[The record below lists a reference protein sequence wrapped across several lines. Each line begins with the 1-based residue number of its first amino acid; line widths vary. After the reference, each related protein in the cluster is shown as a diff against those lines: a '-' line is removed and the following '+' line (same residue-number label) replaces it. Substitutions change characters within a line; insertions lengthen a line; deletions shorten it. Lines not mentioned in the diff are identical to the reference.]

1 MLTFITTALLI
12 LIATLVGIVIWY
24 FSFFSKDP
32 SYIAEYAKRGINSKD
47 VSLVI
52 KRNNT
57 TLLSINPHA
66 VIPLASTVKI
76 IIALEYAHQVRH
88 GSITEDDT
96 VSKETLDKFYVKD
109 TDGGAHQ
116 SWLESHNFKS
126 VYTLKEVVIG
136 MMAYSSNANTDYL
149 IKLLGS
155 ENINEVPAR
164 LELKQHSAVYPIVSA
179 LYVPNYIKHK
189 EQLDSNERVNRLVSM
204 SQEEYMKLCYSIQ
217 QDMMDGADQPY
228 LQEEVDL
235 DLPLQ
240 KNWSDRLPSSSAS
253 DYLRIM
259 ELINSRTFFDSNMQ
273 ICIEEVMG
281 HTIMRNEKNRSWL
294 KYAGYKGGST
304 HYIHTCAAFATDLQ
318 GNKTEIVFLS
328 NQLDDFSRK
337 KLNVNLNQFI
347 LKVLSDAH
355 FRKKLSLMATIV

>member
-1 MLTFITTALLI
+1 MLTFITTALLV
-12 LIATLVGIVIWY
+12 LITALMGIVFWY
-24 FSFFSKDP
+24 FSFFSKGP
-32 SYIAEYAKRGINSKD
+32 SYIAEYAKRGINSNN
-47 VSLVI
+47 VALVI

-76 IIALEYAHQVRH
+76 IIALEYAHQVKL
-88 GSITEDDT
+88 GVIAEDDT
-96 VSKETLDKFYVKD
+96 VSKETLDQFYVKD

-116 SWLESHNFKS
+116 SWLESHNSKS

-164 LELKQHSAVYPIVSA
+164 LELKQHSAIYPIVSA

-189 EQLDSNERVNRLVSM
+189 EQLDSDARMNRLVSM
-204 SQEEYMKLCYSIQ
+204 SQEEYTKLCHSIQ

-228 LQEEVDL
+228 LREELDL
-235 DLPLQ
+235 DLPIQ
-240 KNWSDRLPSSSAS
+240 KNWSDRLPSSSGA
-253 DYLRIM
+253 DYIRIM
-259 ELINSRTFFDSNMQ
+259 ELINSRTFFDSDMQ
-273 ICIEEVMG
+273 SCIEEIMG
-281 HTIMRNEKNRSWL
+281 YSIMRNEKNRSWL

-347 LKVLSDAH
+347 LKVLSDTQ
-355 FRKKLSLMATIV
+355 FRKKILLKGAID